1 MKQFAIDD
9 DLEVIDNELL
19 ELEETLDLSNLHFLQ
34 NVTISAIEHDE
45 NDDLVDFANWLIEFD
60 KKDDYN
66 LTELVKMFLK

>member
-1 MKQFAIDD
+1 
-9 DLEVIDNELL
+9 
-19 ELEETLDLSNLHFLQ
+19 LDLSNLHFLQ